1 MNPME
6 FGMES
11 PKDYEWIT
19 FDCYGT
25 LIDWENGISSA
36 FERVAK
42 AAGAVF
48 DRNQVL
54 QLYHKYEAAE
64 EFGYRRYKD
73 ILPRVARRICAELG
87 FRTADFGF
95 LLESL
100 SRWRPFAET
109 NQALERLAQNH
120 KLGILSNIDN
130 DLFAITQRH
139 FTVPFAMVLTA
150 EQMGSYKPEL
160 KHFQEAR
167 KKIGS
172 AKWVHAAQSFYHD
185 IVPCNRQKIDCVWI
199 NRKQEAPAD
208 PKIQPTFVAFNL
220 MMFAN
225 WIEGVD

>member
-1 MNPME
+1 ME
-6 FGMES
+6 FGMGG
-11 PKDYEWIT
+11 PKDYDWIT

-25 LIDWENGISSA
+25 LIDWEGGISAA
-36 FERVAK
+36 FEKVAK
-42 AAGAVF
+42 TSGAAF
-48 DRNQVL
+48 DRSQVL
-54 QLYHKYEAAE
+54 KLYHKYEAEE

-73 ILPRVARRICAELG
+73 ILSRVARHVCAELG

-109 NQALERLAQNH
+109 NQALERLARNH

-139 FTVPFAMVLTA
+139 FTVPFDLVLTA
-150 EQMGSYKPEL
+150 EQVGSYKPEA
-160 KHFQEAR
+160 KHFQEAK

-172 AKWVHAAQSFYHD
+172 ANWVHAAESFYHD
-185 IVPCNRQKIDCVWI
+185 IIPCNRLGIETVWI
-199 NRKQEAPAD
+199 NRKQEPPKD
-208 PKIQPTFVAFNL
+208 PKIQPKFVAFNL
-220 MMFAN
+220 TMFAN